1 MHKVM
6 NNLWHNQFRGGLSL
20 STALGEKAEIVT
32 GQNVTR
38 IEAEF
43 VATHTVFFKQWQ
55 IVFVF
60 KSLNL
65 NEIK

>member
-43 VATHTVFFKQWQ
+43 VAAHTVFFKQWQ